1 MRKTQRASSCLH
13 LQERSMTNSKQ
24 SLPVEERKPSDATL
38 RMARILG
45 CKWVWRSPLEDNSNG

>member
-1 MRKTQRASSCLH
+1 
-13 LQERSMTNSKQ
+13 MTNSKQ